1 MTTAEEVQKAFHQCM
16 PIFIALGDEV
26 RLTII
31 EALTGTEFF
40 DKSAAS
46 QKALPDR
53 RGLNVNQITERTS
66 LSRPAI
72 SHHLKILKDAGLVG
86 VRQEGTA
93 NYYYLTI
100 ADSTRILMNLGFQ
113 LQEFLG

>member
-1 MTTAEEVQKAFHQCM
+1 M
-16 PIFIALGDEV
+16 PLFIALGDEV

-31 EALTGTEFF
+31 DALTADDPFN
-40 DKSAAS
+40 K
-46 QKALPDR
+46 Q
-53 RGLNVNQITERTS
+53 GLNVNQITERTS

-72 SHHLKILKDAGLVG
+72 SHHLKILKQAGLVG

-100 ADSTRILMNLGFQ
+100 AESTRTLMELGFR
-113 LQEFLG
+113 LQEYLD